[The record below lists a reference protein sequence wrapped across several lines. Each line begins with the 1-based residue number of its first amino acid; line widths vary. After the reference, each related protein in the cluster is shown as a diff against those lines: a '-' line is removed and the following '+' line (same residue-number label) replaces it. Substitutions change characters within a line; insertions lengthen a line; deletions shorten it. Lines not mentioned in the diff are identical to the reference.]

1 MKLDIER
8 VHELLLGL
16 CTGLNKVITHQI
28 TTTQLNQQMNEH
40 LPKTMTSYYIVSSLK
55 LEMFIP

>member
-16 CTGLNKVITHQI
+16 CTGLNKVIT
-28 TTTQLNQQMNEH
+28 TTQLKQQMNEH
-40 LPKTMTSYYIVSSLK
+40 LPKTMTSYYWWGRVCPLTATEIK
-55 LEMFIP
+55 L

>member
-16 CTGLNKVITHQI
+16 CTGLNKVIT
-28 TTTQLNQQMNEH
+28 TTQLKQQMNEH